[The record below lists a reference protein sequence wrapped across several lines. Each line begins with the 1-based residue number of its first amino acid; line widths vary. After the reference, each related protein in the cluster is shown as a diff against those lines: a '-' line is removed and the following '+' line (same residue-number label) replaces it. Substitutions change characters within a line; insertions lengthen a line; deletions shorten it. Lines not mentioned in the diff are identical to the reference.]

1 MQGDFGGGG
10 DGAKTN
16 RSRDADRTARL
27 AALMV
32 IGPDPPELQGG
43 NMSKGYPKEI
53 VKSLIEGKLPWET
66 LKGIM
71 SSPKDEDRLRKVI
84 EIEQERV
91 PWEEKILLP
100 LAEHLYIVRKG
111 PDRIVKCLC
120 GHEFGNCRRN
130 WKLGALVYERAPQDG
145 EANYREAYSIFT
157 CSGILFNHESP
168 LRKSRFVTQKIV
180 KAACRIAQGSGEK
193 LVLGNISI
201 ERDWG
206 PAEATSRA
214 GVEST

>member
-1 MQGDFGGGG
+1 MG
-10 DGAKTN
+10 
-16 RSRDADRTARL
+16 
-27 AALMV
+27 

-43 NMSKGYPKEI
+43 NMSEGYPKEI

-120 GHEFGNCRRN
+120 GHEFGDCRRN
-130 WKLGALVYERAPQDG
+130 WKLGALVYERDPQDG
-145 EANYREAYSIFT
+145 EVFAPQRACDPEWMVLREFYCPGCQAQLEVEAVPPGYPFIMDFEPDLEAIEQ
-157 CSGILFNHESP
+157 ILEGGES
-168 LRKSRFVTQKIV
+168 
-180 KAACRIAQGSGEK
+180 
-193 LVLGNISI
+193 
-201 ERDWG
+201 
-206 PAEATSRA
+206 
-214 GVEST
+214 